1 MQEFLN
7 YMFRNSHSSKFR
19 NSLPFDMWNSVA
31 QNDLIL
37 HHLES
42 LWECRPCLEASEPA
56 HWITGAGGVA
66 VVGWWR
72 PIGPHVF
79 YVLCTRPT
87 LSLPCH
93 VFSIFHRAPSKT
105 MFSIPMRQISL
116 WLNFDCQLQSCTH
129 VGSRCPRQSWACKKS
144 ASQRVRVCA
153 TLPICQTSILTN
165 LSGGSSDILICQ
177 TITRR

>member
-1 MQEFLN
+1 
-7 YMFRNSHSSKFR
+7 
-19 NSLPFDMWNSVA
+19 MWKLVA
-31 QNDLIL
+31 QKDLIL

-42 LWECRPCLEASEPA
+42 LWECRPCLEASGLPIELL
-56 HWITGAGGVA
+56 GLVVSV

-87 LSLPCH
+87 LSLPSH
-93 VFSIFHRAPSKT
+93 VFSIFHRAPSKHIV
-105 MFSIPMRQISL
+105 FNSYASDIPLTQL
-116 WLNFDCQLQSCTH
+116 WLPMIGPQLQSCTH
-129 VGSRCPRQSWACKKS
+129 VGSRCPRQSWARKKS

>member
-1 MQEFLN
+1 
-7 YMFRNSHSSKFR
+7 
-19 NSLPFDMWNSVA
+19 MWKSVL

-42 LWECRPCLEASEPA
+42 LWKCRPCLEASEPA
-56 HWITGAGGVA
+56 HWITGAGGVV

-93 VFSIFHRAPSKT
+93 VFSIFHRAPSKHNV
-105 MFSIPMRQISL
+105 FNSYASDIPLTQL
-116 WLNFDCQLQSCTH
+116 WLPMIGPQLQSCTH
-129 VGSRCPRQSWACKKS
+129 VGSRCPRQSWARKKS

>member
-1 MQEFLN
+1 MIWYCTTLNHFGNAALVWKLVACPLN
-7 YMFRNSHSSKFR
+7 Y
-19 NSLPFDMWNSVA
+19 WGWWCV
-31 QNDLIL
+31 
-37 HHLES
+37 
-42 LWECRPCLEASEPA
+42 
-56 HWITGAGGVA
+56 

-87 LSLPCH
+87 LSLPSH
-93 VFSIFHRAPSKT
+93 VFSIFHRAPSKHIV
-105 MFSIPMRQISL
+105 FNSYASDIPLNQL
-116 WLNFDCQLQSCTH
+116 WLPMIGPQLQSCTH
-129 VGSRCPRQSWACKKS
+129 VGSRCPRQSWARKKS